1 MLMGTRGCLQVIESG
16 VGVLTNFP
24 AGCRGEKQ
32 EERKATGGIVGLLVL
47 MVLMVV

>member
-1 MLMGTRGCLQVIESG
+1 MVTRGCLQVIESG

-24 AGCRGEKQ
+24 AGCRGENK

-47 MVLMVV
+47 MVV